1 MYADNHPCL
10 RTRVPL
16 IFFIKRNDVNF
27 RAAWPNI
34 FLFANLPCVARYLPV
49 SNMSFSYSIYH
60 RQMKY
65 GIYIYMCVVLC
76 TQSQQSLVPF
86 RQQYDSLDRILVAY
100 NFILYLF
107 ISVSVEIP

>member
-1 MYADNHPCL
+1 M
-10 RTRVPL
+10 
-16 IFFIKRNDVNF
+16 
-27 RAAWPNI
+27 
-34 FLFANLPCVARYLPV
+34 
-49 SNMSFSYSIYH
+49 
-60 RQMKY
+60 
-65 GIYIYMCVVLC
+65 GYIYMCVVLC